1 MFKIVK
7 SKQATFVTQA
17 LIDLMHPIKKY
28 IHTVTSDNGKE
39 FSFHK
44 DVSDALDCGFYFCH
58 PYHSSERG
66 LNENTNGLLRQYF
79 PKGTDFTTIT
89 NEQIVQAQERLN
101 HRPRKSLGYKTPFE
115 VFFDTIL
122 EEIAS

>member
-1 MFKIVK
+1 
-7 SKQATFVTQA
+7 
-17 LIDLMHPIKKY
+17 
-28 IHTVTSDNGKE
+28 
-39 FSFHK
+39 
-44 DVSDALDCGFYFCH
+44 
-58 PYHSSERG
+58 
-66 LNENTNGLLRQYF
+66 LRQYF

-115 VFFDTIL
+115 VFFDTIS

>member
-1 MFKIVK
+1 
-7 SKQATFVTQA
+7 
-17 LIDLMHPIKKY
+17 MHPIRNY

-44 DVSDALDCGFYFCH
+44 EVSDALDCGFYFCH
-58 PYHSSERG
+58 PYRSCERG

-79 PKGTDFTTIT
+79 PKGTDFTEIT
-89 NEQIVQAQERLN
+89 NNQIVAAQERLN

-115 VFFDTIL
+115 VFFGTIAK
-122 EEIAS
+122 EIAL